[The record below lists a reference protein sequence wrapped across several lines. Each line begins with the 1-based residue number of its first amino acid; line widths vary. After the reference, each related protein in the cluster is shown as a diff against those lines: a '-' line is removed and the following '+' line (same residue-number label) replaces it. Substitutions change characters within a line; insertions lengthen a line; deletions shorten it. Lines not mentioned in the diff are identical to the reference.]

1 MIKNAFI
8 LILALIIWNIIVF
21 KHAFKKRVTL
31 EYPEQKQEL
40 NSNFRGKHEFDFDKC
55 IACGVCQRVC
65 PANAITII
73 KQDNKLNSYIIDYN
87 KCIFCGNCA
96 FYCNTKAISM
106 GNDYELA
113 TDNKDDL
120 VVEFKKVKVAND

>member
-1 MIKNAFI
+1 MIKNAFKS
-8 LILALIIWNIIVF
+8 ILALIIGHITVF

-40 NSNFRGKHEFDFDKC
+40 NSNFRGRHEFDFDKC

-120 VVEFKKVKVAND
+120 VVEFKKVKVTND

>member
-1 MIKNAFI
+1 MNNIKIVDSLSAEDLYSLRESLGWKLLSI
-8 LILALIIWNIIVF
+8 KQLERALKNTMCMVSII
-21 KHAFKKRVTL
+21 K
-31 EYPEQKQEL
+31 
-40 NSNFRGKHEFDFDKC
+40 DDKC

>member
-1 MIKNAFI
+1 MIKNAFKS
-8 LILALIIWNIIVF
+8 ILALIIGHVTVF

-96 FYCNTKAISM
+96 FYCNTKAILM

>member
-1 MIKNAFI
+1 MFKQ
-8 LILALIIWNIIVF
+8 ALKFVLSIIIGHITVF

-40 NSNFRGKHEFDFDKC
+40 NDTFRGKHCFDFDKC

-65 PANAITII
+65 PANAIEIE
-73 KQDNKLNSYIIDYN
+73 KQDNKLTSYKIDYN

-96 FYCNTKAISM
+96 FYCNNKAISM
-106 GNDYELA
+106 GKEYELA
-113 TDNKDDL
+113 TDNKDEL
-120 VVEFKKVKVAND
+120 IVEFKKAEVSND

>member
-1 MIKNAFI
+1 MIKIAFKS
-8 LILALIIWNIIVF
+8 ILALIIGHITVF

-73 KQDNKLNSYIIDYN
+73 KQDNKLNSYKIDYN

-120 VVEFKKVKVAND
+120 VVEFKKVRVSND

>member
-1 MIKNAFI
+1 MIKNAFKS
-8 LILALIIWNIIVF
+8 ILALIIGHITVF
-21 KHAFKKRVTL
+21 KKKKKKRVTL